1 MQFLKGLISNRIRDK
16 NTDIPPDVRHK
27 LDSRSDSAA
36 DAPSDKAVR
45 GGKGRG
51 LGQGAHRR
59 RSGDKG

>member
-1 MQFLKGLISNRIRDK
+1 MRYLKGLISDRIRAK

-27 LDSRSDSAA
+27 LDARTSPA
-36 DAPSDKAVR
+36 DEPSDQAVR

-51 LGQGAHRR
+51 LGTGAHRR